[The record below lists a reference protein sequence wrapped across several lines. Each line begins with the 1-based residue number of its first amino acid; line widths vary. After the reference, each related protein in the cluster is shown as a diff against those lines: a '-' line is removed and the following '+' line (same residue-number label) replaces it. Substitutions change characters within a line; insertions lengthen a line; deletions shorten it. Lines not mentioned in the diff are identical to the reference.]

1 MIFSLQAIDMH
12 IAHCTCWT
20 SRTCSVSA
28 QLTQAAS
35 AVCPR
40 LPWQRPHECVSLL
53 LPGLPLSS
61 PGEVAVGEGV
71 LVEEVESWLQ
81 LFSSSAA
88 ASPDL
93 PLPRRL

>member
-1 MIFSLQAIDMH
+1 MNVFQFASYRY
-12 IAHCTCWT
+12 AHCTCWS
-20 SRTCSVSA
+20 SRSCSLFA

-40 LPWQRPHECVSLL
+40 LPWQRPHECVSPL
-53 LPGLPLSS
+53 LPGPPLFS
-61 PGEVAVGEGV
+61 PGEEAVGEGV

-81 LFSSSAA
+81 VFSSAA
-88 ASPDL
+88 ASRDL